1 MDTSMFHGSLVTTSR
16 ILYTPSAFARMNLIH
31 LQETGSLQ
39 ATKPHTSQ
47 RENLASYLFFLVCSG
62 GGTLQYAGKTRP
74 LRAGDCVFLDCRR
87 PYSHRTSDDLWKL
100 KWVHFY
106 GPNMNSIYD
115 KYTERGGGPCFHPKD
130 PKPYDLLLN
139 KLYET
144 AVSED
149 HVRDMRIFE
158 RLTALLTLLME
169 DSWNPQNGRRNSS
182 RKQNLQE
189 IKEYLDRHYTE
200 RITLDHL
207 ADRFYINKFYLTRI
221 FREQFGSSIN
231 NYLMQARVTHAKQ
244 LLRFTDKTIEAI
256 GSECGIDDANYFS
269 RMFRKVEGIS
279 PGEFRRM
286 WQDMPTA
293 PAEHPL

>member
-16 ILYTPSAFARMNLIH
+16 ILYTPSAFARTSLIH
-31 LQETGSLQ
+31 LQETGSLR

-62 GGTLQYAGKTRP
+62 GGTLQYAGRTRP
-74 LRAGDCVFLDCRR
+74 LRAGDCVFLDCQK
-87 PYSHRTSDDLWKL
+87 PYSHRTSDDLWQL

-115 KYTERGGGPCFHPKD
+115 KYTERGGGPCFHPKN
-130 PKPYDLLLN
+130 PEPYDRLLN

-144 AVSED
+144 AASED

-158 RLTALLTLLME
+158 TLAALLTLLME
-169 DSWNPQNGRRNSS
+169 ESWDPESRRHSPF
-182 RKQNLQE
+182 RKQDLQE
-189 IKEYLDRHYTE
+189 IKEYLDRHYAQ
-200 RITLDHL
+200 RITLDDL

-221 FREQFGSSIN
+221 FKEQFGTSIN
-231 NYLMQARVTHAKQ
+231 NYLLQTRITHAKQ
-244 LLRFTDKTIEAI
+244 LLRFTDRTIESI
-256 GSECGIDDANYFS
+256 GRECGIEDANYFS
-269 RMFRKVEGIS
+269 RMFRKEEGIS

-286 WQDMPTA
+286 W
-293 PAEHPL
+293 

>member
-16 ILYTPSAFARMNLIH
+16 ILYTPSAFARTSLIH
-31 LQETGSLQ
+31 LQETGSLR

-47 RENLASYLFFLVCSG
+47 RENLASYLFFRVCSG
-62 GGTLQYAGKTRP
+62 GGTLQYAGRTRP
-74 LRAGDCVFLDCRR
+74 LRAGDCVFLDCQK
-87 PYSHRTSDDLWKL
+87 PYSHRTSDDLWQL

-115 KYTERGGGPCFHPKD
+115 KYTERGGGPCFHPKN
-130 PKPYDLLLN
+130 PEPYDRLLN

-144 AVSED
+144 AASED

-158 RLTALLTLLME
+158 TLAALLTLLME
-169 DSWNPQNGRRNSS
+169 ESWDPESRRHSPF
-182 RKQNLQE
+182 RKQDLQE
-189 IKEYLDRHYTE
+189 IKEYLDRHYAQ
-200 RITLDHL
+200 RITLDDL

-221 FREQFGSSIN
+221 FKEQFGTSIN
-231 NYLMQARVTHAKQ
+231 NYLLQTRITHAKQ
-244 LLRFTDKTIEAI
+244 LLRFTDRTIESI
-256 GSECGIDDANYFS
+256 GRECGIEDANYFS

-286 WQDMPTA
+286 W
-293 PAEHPL
+293 

>member
-16 ILYTPSAFARMNLIH
+16 ILYTPSAFARTSLIH
-31 LQETGSLQ
+31 LQETGSLR

-62 GGTLQYAGKTRP
+62 GGTLQYAGRTRP
-74 LRAGDCVFLDCRR
+74 LRAGDCVFLDCQK
-87 PYSHRTSDDLWKL
+87 PYSHRTSDDLWQL

-115 KYTERGGGPCFHPKD
+115 KYIERGGGPCFHPKN
-130 PKPYDLLLN
+130 PEPYDRLLN

-144 AVSED
+144 AASED

-158 RLTALLTLLME
+158 TLAALLTLLME
-169 DSWNPQNGRRNSS
+169 ESWDPESRRHSPF
-182 RKQNLQE
+182 RKQDLQE
-189 IKEYLDRHYTE
+189 IKEYLDRHYAQ
-200 RITLDHL
+200 RITLDDL

-221 FREQFGSSIN
+221 FKEQFGTSIN
-231 NYLMQARVTHAKQ
+231 NYLLQTRITHAKQ
-244 LLRFTDKTIEAI
+244 LLRFTDRTIESI
-256 GSECGIDDANYFS
+256 GRECGIEDANYFS

-286 WQDMPTA
+286 W
-293 PAEHPL
+293 

>member
-16 ILYTPSAFARMNLIH
+16 ILYTPSAFARTSLIH
-31 LQETGSLQ
+31 LQETGSLR

-62 GGTLQYAGKTRP
+62 GGTLQYAGRTRP
-74 LRAGDCVFLDCRR
+74 LRAGDCVFLDCQK
-87 PYSHRTSDDLWKL
+87 PYSHRTSDDLWQL

-115 KYTERGGGPCFHPKD
+115 KYTERGGGPCFHPKN
-130 PKPYDLLLN
+130 PEPYDRLLN

-144 AVSED
+144 AASED

-158 RLTALLTLLME
+158 TLAALLTLLMDE
-169 DSWNPQNGRRNSS
+169 SWDPESRRHSPF
-182 RKQNLQE
+182 RKQDLQE
-189 IKEYLDRHYTE
+189 IKEYLDRHYAQ
-200 RITLDHL
+200 RITLDDL

-221 FREQFGSSIN
+221 FKEQFGTSIN
-231 NYLMQARVTHAKQ
+231 NYLLQTRITHAKQ
-244 LLRFTDKTIEAI
+244 LLRFTDRTIESI
-256 GSECGIDDANYFS
+256 GRECGIEDANYFS

-286 WQDMPTA
+286 W
-293 PAEHPL
+293 